1 MYKMKGLVLQLL
13 LVFCGVIA
21 QAQVISTDTTTNEPM
36 NTAQNILAGNGGK
49 AITVSGYGEV
59 HFNQEFGDV
68 QRHNGKMDV
77 HRVIMFLGYKFTDK
91 TFFVTELEF
100 EHVKELYVEQA
111 FLQHNLNQNINFRT
125 GLMLIPMGIVNE
137 YHEPTTFNGVE
148 RPNMDN
154 KIIPTTW
161 REIGAGFSGKFPSA
175 SLRYQLYVVNGLL
188 SYDGLGKIGGNSG
201 YRSGRQKGANSIF
214 TTPNITGKVDFYGV
228 KGLKIGL
235 SGYFGGTQST
245 AYDNLDMRENDAV
258 IAADSTVINMSMV
271 GVDFRYQNKAFRAR
285 GQFIYSNND
294 NSDQYNAYTGRDLG
308 SSFVGYYIEASYD
321 VLALIN
327 KDAKMELNIFGRYE
341 NYDTHN
347 SVINMSR
354 NLTYGRLDYTTGFG
368 LKLAN
373 GAVLKADYQQFI
385 NIDPTTDAKHQI
397 NLGLGVWF

>member
-1 MYKMKGLVLQLL
+1 MKKIGLILFLI
-13 LVFCGVIA
+13 FTIGAA
-21 QAQVISTDTTTNEPM
+21 QAQISVVDTTSNEPM
-36 NTAQNILAGNGGK
+36 NTAQSILAGNGGK
-49 AITVSGYGEV
+49 SITVAGYGEV
-59 HFNQEFGDV
+59 HFNQQFADTL
-68 QRHNGKMDV
+68 RYNGKMDV

-100 EHVKELYVEQA
+100 EHVNQLYVEQA

-148 RPNMDN
+148 RPNVDN

-175 SLRYQLYVVNGLL
+175 SLRYQLYAVNGLL
-188 SYDGLGKIGGNSG
+188 SYNGAGKIGGDSG

-245 AYDNLDMRENDAV
+245 AYDNLDMHENDAV
-258 IAADSTVINMSMV
+258 AAADSTVINMSMV
-271 GVDFRYQNKAFRAR
+271 GVDFRYQNKAFKAR

-308 SSFVGYYIEASYD
+308 SSFIGYYVEASYD
-321 VLALIN
+321 VLTLIN
-327 KDAKMELNIFGRYE
+327 KDSKMELNIFARYE

-347 SVINMSR
+347 SVINVER

-385 NIDPTTDAKHQI
+385 NIDPTTDGKHQV
-397 NLGLGVWF
+397 NFGLGVWF

>member
-1 MYKMKGLVLQLL
+1 MKRFSLNLL
-13 LVFCGVIA
+13 LIFFANIA

-49 AITVSGYGEV
+49 AITVAGYGEV
-59 HFNQEFGDV
+59 HFNQQFANA
-68 QRHNGKMDV
+68 QRYNGNMDV
-77 HRVIMFLGYKFTDK
+77 HRLIMFLGYKFTDK

-111 FLQHNLNQNINFRT
+111 FLQHNLNSNINFRS

-188 SYDGLGKIGGNSG
+188 SYDGVGKIGGNSG

-228 KGLKIGL
+228 KGLKLGL
-235 SGYFGGTQST
+235 SGYFGKTQST
-245 AYDNLDMRENDAV
+245 AYDNLDMRENTALLT
-258 IAADSTVINMSMV
+258 ADSTVINMSMV
-271 GVDFRYQNKAFRAR
+271 GIDFRYQNKAFKAR

-308 SSFVGYYIEASYD
+308 SSFIGYYIEASYD
-321 VLALIN
+321 VLSLIN
-327 KDAKMELNIFGRYE
+327 KDAEMELNIFGRYE

-347 SVINMSR
+347 SVINMAR
-354 NLTYGRLDYTTGFG
+354 NLTYGRLDYTTGIG

-385 NIDPTTDAKHQI
+385 NVDPTTDAKHQI

>member
-1 MYKMKGLVLQLL
+1 MKKTVLILFLIFTISATEAQIS
-13 LVFCGVIA
+13 IA
-21 QAQVISTDTTTNEPM
+21 DSTSNEPM

-49 AITVSGYGEV
+49 AITVAGYGEV
-59 HFNQEFGDV
+59 HFNQQFEDTL
-68 QRHNGKMDV
+68 RHNGKMDV

-100 EHVKELYVEQA
+100 EHVNELYVEQA

-148 RPNMDN
+148 RPNVDN

-175 SLRYQLYVVNGLL
+175 SLRYQLYAVNGLL
-188 SYDGLGKIGGNSG
+188 SYNGEGKIGGNSG

-228 KGLKIGL
+228 KGMKIGL

-245 AYDNLDMRENDAV
+245 AYDNLDMRENDVVA
-258 IAADSTVINMSMV
+258 AADSTVINMSMV
-271 GVDFRYQNKAFRAR
+271 GVDFRYQNKGFKAR

-308 SSFVGYYIEASYD
+308 SSFIGYYVEASYD
-321 VLALIN
+321 LLTLIN

-347 SVINMSR
+347 SVLNMDR

-397 NLGLGVWF
+397 NIGFGVWF

>member
-1 MYKMKGLVLQLL
+1 MHKIGLILFLI
-13 LVFCGVIA
+13 FTISA
-21 QAQVISTDTTTNEPM
+21 KQAQISLVDTVSNAPM
-36 NTAQNILAGNGGK
+36 NTAQSILAGNGGK
-49 AITVSGYGEV
+49 SITVAGYGEV
-59 HFNQEFGDV
+59 HFNQQFADTL
-68 QRHNGKMDV
+68 RHNGKMDV

-100 EHVKELYVEQA
+100 EHVNQLYVEQA

-148 RPNMDN
+148 RPNVDN

-161 REIGAGFSGKFPSA
+161 REIGAGFSGKFPRA
-175 SLRYQLYVVNGLL
+175 SLRYQLYAVNGLL
-188 SYDGLGKIGGNSG
+188 SYDGVGKIGGNSG

-245 AYDNLDMRENDAV
+245 AYDNLDVRENAAV
-258 IAADSTVINMSMV
+258 AAADSTVINMSMV
-271 GVDFRYQNKAFRAR
+271 GVDFRYQNKGFKAR

-308 SSFVGYYIEASYD
+308 SSFIGYYVEASYD
-321 VLALIN
+321 VLTLIN

-347 SVINMSR
+347 SVINMEQ

-397 NLGLGVWF
+397 NIGFGVWF